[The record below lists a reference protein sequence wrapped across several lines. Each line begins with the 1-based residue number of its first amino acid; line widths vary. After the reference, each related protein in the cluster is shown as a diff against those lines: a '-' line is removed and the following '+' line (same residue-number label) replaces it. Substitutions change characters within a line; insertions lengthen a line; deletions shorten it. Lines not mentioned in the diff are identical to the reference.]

1 MGAVTYPLYL
11 VHQNIGFII
20 FNHVDPYLNKYFSL
34 FMIIF
39 LMLILSYTIHIS
51 VEKKLGKN
59 MKNSMLK
66 LVDMIPGAKR

>member
-1 MGAVTYPLYL
+1 
-11 VHQNIGFII
+11 
-20 FNHVDPYLNKYFSL
+20 
-34 FMIIF
+34 
-39 LMLILSYTIHIS
+39 MLILSYTIHIS